1 MQLNTTNIHIMHEDP
16 VMTAGLR
23 AILGEHA
30 EFTVSSHAVCP
41 HALSMAHVIVADY
54 QSGIAAARQM
64 PQDRYSPAP
73 RVLIVT
79 QFDKEWEV
87 RMAMDSGVHGYL
99 LQGCS
104 AEELVKAARLLSQ
117 GLRYLSEAVTRCV
130 ADSLSRE
137 TLTGRETDV
146 LRLLAQG
153 CCNKSIARELGIGV
167 GTVKTHVK
175 GLMSK
180 LDATARTHAVVV
192 ATQRGL
198 IGPGQQRAA
207 TPKSIMAR
215 QQNSGFHNAALQ

>member
-1 MQLNTTNIHIMHEDP
+1 MQPNTINIHIMHEDP
-16 VMTAGLR
+16 VMAAGLR
-23 AILGEHA
+23 AILGDHA
-30 EFTVSSHAVCP
+30 EFAVSTHAACP
-41 HALSMAHVIVADY
+41 QALSVAHVVVADY
-54 QSGIAAARQM
+54 QSGIAAARQA
-64 PQDRYSPAP
+64 PQERYSPVR

-104 AEELVKAARLLSQ
+104 ADELVKAARLLSQ
-117 GLRYLSEAVTRCV
+117 GLRYLSESVTRCV

-137 TLTGRETDV
+137 SLTGRETDV

-198 IGPGQQRAA
+198 ISASQRA
-207 TPKSIMAR
+207 MAR
-215 QQNSGFHNAALQ
+215 PQNNGFHNAALQ

>member
-1 MQLNTTNIHIMHEDP
+1 MQPSPTYVHIMHEDA

-30 EFTVSSHAVCP
+30 EFAVSTHALCP

-54 QSGIAAARQM
+54 QSGIAASRQM
-64 PQDRYSPAP
+64 PQDRYSHAP

-104 AEELVKAARLLSQ
+104 ADELIKAVRQLSQ

-198 IGPGQQRAA
+198 ISAVQRAGTHLGRA
-207 TPKSIMAR
+207 
-215 QQNSGFHNAALQ
+215 QNNGFHKPSLQ

>member
-1 MQLNTTNIHIMHEDP
+1 MQPNTVNVHIMHEDP

-23 AILGEHA
+23 AILAEHP
-30 EFTVSSHAVCP
+30 EFIVSTHALCP
-41 HALSMAHVIVADY
+41 HAISMAHVIVADY
-54 QSGIAAARQM
+54 QSGISAARQM
-64 PQDRYSPAP
+64 PQDRYNPAP
-73 RVLIVT
+73 RLLIVT

-104 AEELVKAARLLSQ
+104 GEELVKATRSLSQ

-137 TLTGRETDV
+137 SLTGRETDV

-198 IGPGQQRAA
+198 IGPSQRAGR
-207 TPKSIMAR
+207 PPV
-215 QQNSGFHNAALQ
+215 NGFRNAPLQ